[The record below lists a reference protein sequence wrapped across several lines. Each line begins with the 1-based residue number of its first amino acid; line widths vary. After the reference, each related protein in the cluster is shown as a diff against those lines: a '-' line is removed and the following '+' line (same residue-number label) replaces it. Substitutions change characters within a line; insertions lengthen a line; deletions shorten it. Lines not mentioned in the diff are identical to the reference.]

1 MKLKFQI
8 LTFLIYSLAVN
19 FANAQESG
27 DFVSNRKSH
36 LTFNSSKK
44 TNSNNNSKKSA
55 FFNNH
60 KFFEMQFK
68 TTKKT
73 KRFEIKNQT
82 HNNIEIYSATIKT
95 NFDDYGN
102 PIIYND
108 NTINYS
114 IIGKGDFPLVEAIV
128 ANSNIK
134 TSEILESKEI
144 YFPISENEI
153 VPALAIY
160 FEKDNETFLNIFNS
174 DYYVIYNKS
183 LSIDKNIVSKIA
195 NASVFNPD
203 PITSAHTVYGGE
215 YKHNSG
221 ATNPS
226 LEAQQIDVSIVCN
239 YDGTTYLLENDFCK
253 IVDFALPNWNVVTSN
268 DGNFDYT
275 RNQIGFQQVN
285 AFYHISEIKKYI
297 DYLGFT
303 DAVNYQIN
311 VDADGENGEDN
322 SHFHPN
328 GTKGKLEFGA
338 YISGREEH
346 VPDAEDAEVVVHE
359 YTHAIIN
366 SYNTE
371 RNTNERRCL
380 EEAMADYIA
389 VSYARGIDDHNWQ
402 YVFKWDG
409 HNEFWDG
416 RMATST
422 KCYSGHYFGSDP
434 YDYSDVWVAP
444 LMDIYGELGKET
456 TDKLVLHTITALDAN
471 TTMEQAALIMMSM
484 DTVYNSNENSMV
496 LFNAFKKYCILNDE
510 HLANEDY
517 EFSDLRVLNSQKFAA
532 GGKMTII
539 FGKSFNGE
547 ITVYSITGKIILSKE
562 LQNKK
567 SFSISSENLNS
578 GIYLINIKNKNAI
591 KTIKAYRY

>member
-8 LTFLIYSLAVN
+8 LTFLIYSLTMN
-19 FANAQESG
+19 FVNAQESG

-44 TNSNNNSKKSA
+44 INSNNNSKRSA
-55 FFNNH
+55 FLNNR

-95 NFDDYGN
+95 NFDGYGN
-102 PIIYND
+102 PIIFND

-114 IIGKGDFPLVEAIV
+114 IIGKGDFPLVELIV
-128 ANSNIK
+128 DNSNIK
-134 TSEILESKEI
+134 TSEILESKNI

-160 FEKDNETFLNIFNS
+160 FEKNNESFLNIFNS

-183 LSIDKNIVSKIA
+183 LSIDKKIITKSA
-195 NASVFNPD
+195 NASVFMPD
-203 PITSAHTVYGGE
+203 PVTSAHVEYGGA

-226 LEAQQIDVSIVCN
+226 LEAQQKDVSIDCRF
-239 YDGTTYLLENDFCK
+239 DGTTYFLENDFCK
-253 IVDFALPNWNVVTSN
+253 IVDFALPNRKVVTSN
-268 DGNFDYT
+268 TGNFDYT

-297 DYLGFT
+297 NSLGFT

-311 VDADGENGEDN
+311 IDADGENGKDN

-328 GTKGKLEFGA
+328 GKKGKLEFGA
-338 YISGREEH
+338 YISGKEEH
-346 VPDAEDAEVVVHE
+346 VPDAEDAGVVVHE

-366 SYNTE
+366 SYNTA
-371 RNTNERRCL
+371 RNTNERKCL
-380 EEAMADYIA
+380 EEAMADYLA

-409 HNEFWDG
+409 HNEFWNG

-422 KCYSGHYFGSDP
+422 KCYSGHTFGSDP
-434 YDYSDVWVAP
+434 YNYSDVWVAP

-484 DTVYNSNENSMV
+484 DTVYNSNKNSMTI
-496 LFNAFKKYCILNDE
+496 FNAFKKYCILNDE

-517 EFSDLRVLNSQKFAA
+517 EFSNLRILDSQNFTI
-532 GGKMTII
+532 GGKMTID
-539 FGKSFNGE
+539 FGKLFNGE
-547 ITVYSITGKIILSKE
+547 ITIYSISGKIISSEK

-567 SFSISSENLNS
+567 SFSISSEKLNS
-578 GIYLINIKNKNAI
+578 GIYLINIKNENAINAI
-591 KTIKAYRY
+591 KAFKY